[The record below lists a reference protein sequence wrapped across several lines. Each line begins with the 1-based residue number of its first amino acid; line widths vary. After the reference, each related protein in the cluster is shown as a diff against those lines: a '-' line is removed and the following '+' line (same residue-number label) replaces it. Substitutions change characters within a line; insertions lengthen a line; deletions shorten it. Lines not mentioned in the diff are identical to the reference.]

1 VQLLTYFRDQRVRRN
16 QSIIEIAGI
25 DPASGSL
32 RTNRIYERN
41 PLTDEFEKVGESMIL
56 HEIAKERE
64 WSAMQLERELRNRW
78 RVLEYLAENN
88 IRHISEVATIIQR
101 FYFNP
106 DGVLKQISADF
117 SIIIII
123 SIFV

>member
-1 VQLLTYFRDQRVRRN
+1 MRRN